1 MSFFEYD
8 LNKSGT
14 ITKDE
19 FRDILQMMIG
29 ANVSQEQ
36 VDSIA
41 ERYVFDRDSINAT
54 HFQNN
59 ERGR

>member
-1 MSFFEYD
+1 LQIYFQYD

-41 ERYVFDRDSINAT
+41 ERYISIRFKT
-54 HFQNN
+54 SLILIFTV
-59 ERGR
+59 R